1 MIKRAAT
8 VNYLRS
14 LADLIEALSETEV
27 EAVLTGA
34 GLEHLAR
41 DNGLQQPGG
50 RDKRGSFAKA
60 HELIGG
66 LELCQSR
73 ETARGFLLDRRPS
86 KSLLVQAADLR
97 DIHITKA
104 DTIDTLIEKLISNVI
119 GSKLDSEA
127 IRKLKPSG

>member
-1 MIKRAAT
+1 MTKRAAT

-41 DNGLQQPGG
+41 DSGLQQPGG

-60 HELIGG
+60 QELIGG

-73 ETARGFLLDRRPS
+73 
-86 KSLLVQAADLR
+86 
-97 DIHITKA
+97 
-104 DTIDTLIEKLISNVI
+104 
-119 GSKLDSEA
+119 
-127 IRKLKPSG
+127 